1 MKQRAHRLT
10 SSWIFTVLITMASRW
25 AHAESAPRDATLPV
39 PVTGNICSDN
49 NECLAGES
57 CVAGR
62 CSACGTPALTCTT
75 TAECGPACL
84 QVECVEGRCV
94 RAGSP
99 RGDRDGGASDGS
111 FDGAALRIAP
121 GRSPEGEGCGGAT
134 VAPRSSSDDRAWA
147 MGFSSLAVV
156 LVAAVRRRRARA

>member
-1 MKQRAHRLT
+1 MASCL
-10 SSWIFTVLITMASRW
+10 SAGLITVASVS
-25 AHAESAPRDATLPV
+25 ALAESTTDATWPAPL
-39 PVTGNICSDN
+39 PVTGNMCSDN

-94 RAGSP
+94 RVGASSGGS
-99 RGDRDGGASDGS
+99 DGGASDGS

-121 GRSPEGEGCGGAT
+121 GRLPEGEGCGVAT

-156 LVAAVRRRRARA
+156 LVAAARRRRARA

>member
-1 MKQRAHRLT
+1 MRSARVLV
-10 SSWIFTVLITMASRW
+10 SSWVFAASMTVLSRG
-25 AHAESAPRDATLPV
+25 ALAESPPPDATWPI
-39 PVTGNICSDN
+39 PVTGSMCSDN

-94 RAGSP
+94 RPGAP
-99 RGDRDGGASDGS
+99 RGDRDGGASDGG
-111 FDGAALRIAP
+111 FDAAALRIAP
-121 GRSPEGEGCGGAT
+121 RMPEDGGCGAT
-134 VAPRSSSDDRAWA
+134 VAPRATRDDRTWV
-147 MGFSSLAVV
+147 MVFSSLAVV
-156 LVAAVRRRRARA
+156 LVAAARRRRARA